1 MGLEHLDKQV
11 PLLANCNRYQGTY
24 TYPLAQSC
32 TLYCLRLRAQI
43 VLCSFVVYFALALYL
58 TPPHPF
64 NKAGLL
70 TWVPTCHFHLHVAGW
85 VGPLPHL
92 SFHSLPGGAC
102 ASLVGSSVT
111 LQGVSLPPL
120 LHYSLLGCV
129 AATLIALLII
139 TRACC
144 CHPSCLHVAGCVAAT
159 PPFYARVHPTTCG
172 PIYCQI
178 LCSLW
183 LLWCMLSDRV
193 VNEF

>member
-1 MGLEHLDKQV
+1 M
-11 PLLANCNRYQGTY
+11 
-24 TYPLAQSC
+24 
-32 TLYCLRLRAQI
+32 LYCLRLRAQI
-43 VLCSFVVYFALALYL
+43 VLCSFVVYFALALYF
-58 TPPHPF
+58 TPPHPLPPF

-70 TWVPTCHFHLHVAGW
+70 AWVHTYHFHLHVAGW

-92 SFHSLPGGAC
+92 SFHSLLGGAC

-139 TRACC
+139 TKVCC

-159 PPFYARVHPTTCG
+159 PPLGTLSNRRRRPHDGNRKRDISFETTLRM
-172 PIYCQI
+172 YQT
-178 LCSLW
+178 L
-183 LLWCMLSDRV
+183 
-193 VNEF
+193 